1 MKIILQEEDE
11 HAEHK
16 EVSIDDEGF
25 NVPGWLTLKVGN
37 QTEDVHIDELHHAC
51 IALYSKYR
59 NQLDKE
65 EQ

>member
-1 MKIILQEEDE
+1 MQIIVQREDDI
-11 HAEHK
+11 AEHL
-16 EVSIDDEGF
+16 EISLNDEGF
-25 NVPGWLTLKVGN
+25 NVPGWVTLKVGN

-65 EQ
+65 E